1 MKASLWYRVVGLI
14 VLVVAAFVYLVPSL
28 TTELPDWWKRFLPSN
43 KIRLGLDLQGGTH
56 LVLTVDVEKA
66 LENTL
71 ERTAEELR
79 REAAEKQVVLAD
91 VRRLDKNIT
100 VKLESSEARKAFE
113 ELLRDHF
120 PDLSVADSQTSDGVA
135 IVSLKLTAMEERRL
149 REATVDQAL
158 ETIRNRIDQ
167 FGVTEP
173 VIQRQGSQDIVVQ
186 LPGIQDPQRAKAL
199 IGRTALLEFKL
210 LAELPDTEAYL
221 SGEKP
226 LPPGLEILSGFGG
239 ERVGRRVEK
248 TKYLV
253 ESKVLLTGDAIADAQ
268 VRPGSQLEG
277 PYVALQL
284 TSRGAKEFEEITA
297 ANVKR
302 RLAIILDNT
311 VYSAPVIQERIPGGR
326 ASITGNFD
334 IKEAR
339 DLAIVL
345 RAGALPAPVY
355 IAEERT
361 VGPSLGRDS
370 IRQGLISFLVGG
382 SLVVAFMVVYYKFA
396 GVLADLALL
405 LNVILLM
412 AALSALQATLTLPGI
427 AGIVLT
433 LGMAVDAN
441 VLINERIREELSLG
455 RSARAAIEAGYERAL
470 PAILDSNIT
479 TFLSGLILFQFGAG
493 PIKGFAV
500 TLCLGIVTSVLTAVV
515 GTRIVYDWLLLYRRL
530 DRVSI

>member
-1 MKASLWYRVVGLI
+1 VKTSLWYRIAAVV
-14 VLVVAAFVYLVPSL
+14 VLLVAAFVYLTPSVVS
-28 TTELPDWWKRFLPSN
+28 ELPEWWTRYLPSN

-56 LVLTVDVEKA
+56 LVLTVEVDKA
-66 LENTL
+66 LENAL
-71 ERTAEELR
+71 ERAADDIR
-79 REAAEKQVVLAD
+79 REAQDKQITLAQVQRVD
-91 VRRLDKNIT
+91 KAIEVRI
-100 VKLESSEARKAFE
+100 EAPEARSEFE
-113 ELLRDHF
+113 SFLRDNF
-120 PDLSVADSQTSDGVA
+120 PNLSIVDSQTSDGVA
-135 IVSLKLTAMEERRL
+135 VQRLRFTVAEERRL
-149 REATVDQAL
+149 REFTVEQAL

-173 VIQRQGSQDIVVQ
+173 IIQRQGTQDIVVQ

-210 LAELPDTEAYL
+210 LAEVPDAEAYL
-221 SGEKP
+221 SGQKP
-226 LPPGLEILSGFGG
+226 LPPGLEILTGYGG

-277 PYVALQL
+277 PYVALEL
-284 TSRGAKEFEEITA
+284 TPRGAKQFEEITA

-345 RAGALPAPVY
+345 RAGALPAPVH

-370 IRQGLISFLVGG
+370 IRQGFLSFVVGG
-382 SLVVAFMVVYYKFA
+382 SLVVLFMAVYYKFA
-396 GVLADLALL
+396 GMLADLALV
-405 LNVILLM
+405 LNVVFLL

-441 VLINERIREELSLG
+441 VLINERIREELRLG

-479 TFLSGLILFQFGAG
+479 TFLSGLILFQFGSG

-500 TLCLGIVTSVLTAVV
+500 TLCIGIVTSVFTAVV
-515 GTRIVYDWLLLYRRL
+515 GTRIVYDWLLTYRRL
-530 DRVSI
+530 ERVSI